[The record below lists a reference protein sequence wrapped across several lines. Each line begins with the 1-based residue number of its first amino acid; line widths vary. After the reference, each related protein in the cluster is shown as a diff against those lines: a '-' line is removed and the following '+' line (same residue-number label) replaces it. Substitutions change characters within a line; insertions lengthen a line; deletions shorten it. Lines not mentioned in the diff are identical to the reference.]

1 MDFSEVYDKY
11 VSLTYHLYNSL
22 FLTLPYP
29 GIQAAGPYV
38 PILYKKSLEGLAAG
52 KSPEEILQYF
62 FDDHY
67 PTDSEEEKIDFLF
80 RVVQYIERQV
90 VLFDAVEDA
99 AFEKLHDLQGK
110 GTLSFLIEE
119 AKAENS
125 LSALGRVLSTFGVR
139 VVLTAHPTQFYPGH
153 ILSIIT
159 DMEQAIRK
167 GSPSDVTTLMRQL
180 GLSAM
185 YRRNKPTP
193 LEEAIS
199 LIWYLENIFYDVNA
213 QIHQLLLEKVPTYT
227 FNPKLITTGFWPG
240 GDRDGNPTVKSDTTI
255 DTCKRLKESILRCY
269 LRDVRTLKRKLT
281 FPGIDLKIREI
292 ELRLQSTIYR
302 HDDNYYNRPDE
313 VIADLQ
319 YIREELR
326 QKFMNLYCDDVDA
339 LIRQILT
346 FGFHFAPLDIRQ
358 DSRVHRSWAF
368 EFLSYRGLEQNYKAL
383 SSIEQK
389 LEFWWNLECNLLS
402 DELLYLSPDLADVVR
417 LIRALPMIHIK
428 NGPMAIER
436 YIISNTQNAEDL
448 AILKFL
454 LTAAGSDFYLRI
466 QPIPLFETVKDL
478 DNSEQI
484 LTTLFNHRGYR
495 QWIAAHGN
503 RQTIMLGFS
512 DGTKDGGY
520 LKANLA
526 IYQAKVV
533 ITRLC
538 RTYGIEPI
546 FFDGRGGPP
555 ARGGGDTHLYYA
567 AQGADI
573 ACSEIQLTIQG
584 QTISSKFGNHQAAR
598 YNLEQLLTAGV
609 GRYLFRNSTP
619 TLSDEDAQ
627 FLYQLADKAYSKYE
641 SLKNHPAFSDYLLKA
656 TPLPYYAETNISS
669 RPAKR
674 GRTDKLSLDDLR
686 AIPFVGTWAQMKQN
700 VPGYYGFG
708 TALQTAV
715 EAGHGPRLKDIF
727 RHSRYFRALVL
738 NSMQSLAKTR
748 FELTAYLR
756 NDQQFAE
763 IWFDLKNE
771 ADLTRSMLL
780 YISGYNEL
788 LEEAPTNRKSIT
800 MREEMILP
808 LLIIQQYALM
818 QVRKLSESDPQ
829 RSVYQKLIVR
839 CFFGNIN
846 ASRNSA

>member
-1 MDFSEVYDKY
+1 MEYTEAYDKY
-11 VSLTYHLYNSL
+11 VTLTYHLYNSL

-29 GIQAAGPYV
+29 GIQTAGPYI
-38 PILYKKSLEGLAAG
+38 PILYKKSLEGLSAER
-52 KSPEEILQYF
+52 SPEEILNKF
-62 FDDHY
+62 FEDHY
-67 PTDSEEEKIDFLF
+67 PIDNEQQKIDFLF
-80 RVVQYIERQV
+80 KVVQYIERQV

-99 AFEKLHDLQGK
+99 AFENLHDLQGK

-119 AKAENS
+119 AKAENA
-125 LSALGRVLSTFGVR
+125 LSALGKVLSSLGVR

-167 GSPSDVTTLMRQL
+167 GSPSEVTTLMRQL

-213 QIHQLLLEKVPTYT
+213 QIHRLLLEKVPSYT
-227 FNPKLITTGFWPG
+227 FNPKLITPGFWPG

-269 LRDVRTLKRKLT
+269 LRDVRSLKRKLT
-281 FPGIDLKIREI
+281 FPGIDLKIRQI

-302 HDDNYYNRPDE
+302 HDDTYYKNPEE
-313 VIADLQ
+313 VITDLNQ
-319 YIREELR
+319 IYEEL
-326 QKFMNLYCDDVDA
+326 QNNFMALYADDVQA
-339 LIRQILT
+339 LIRQIQT

-368 EFLSYRGLEQNYKAL
+368 EFLSFRGLDQQYHSL
-383 SSIEQK
+383 STTEQK
-389 LEFWWNLECNLLS
+389 LDFWWNLECNLLS
-402 DELLYLSPDLADVVR
+402 DELLYLSPDLADSIR
-417 LIRALPMIHIK
+417 LIKALPMIHLK
-428 NGPMAIER
+428 NGPKSIER

-454 LTAAGSDFYLRI
+454 LTAAGRDFYLHI
-466 QPIPLFETVKDL
+466 QPIPLFETIKDL
-478 DNSEQI
+478 ANSEHI
-484 LTTLFNHRGYR
+484 LTALFNHSGYR
-495 QWIAAHGN
+495 QWIAAHRN
-503 RQTIMLGFS
+503 CQTIMLGFS

-520 LKANLA
+520 LKANFA
-526 IYQAKVV
+526 IYQAKVA

-538 RTYGIEPI
+538 RTFGVEPI

-598 YNLEQLLTAGV
+598 FNIEQLITAGA
-609 GRYLFRNSTP
+609 GRYLFRNASP
-619 TLSDEDAQ
+619 TLTDQQAKLLQ
-627 FLYQLADKAYSKYE
+627 QLADLAYSKYE
-641 SLKNHPAFSDYLLKA
+641 SLKNNPAFTDYLLIA
-656 TPLPYYAETNISS
+656 TPLPYYAETNVSS

-674 GRTDKLSLDDLR
+674 GKTDKLSLDDLR
-686 AIPFVGTWAQMKQN
+686 AIPFVGSWAQMKQN

-708 TALQTAV
+708 TALQAAV
-715 EAGHGPRLKDIF
+715 EAGNGQQLRELF
-727 RHSRYFRALVL
+727 QQSRYFRALVL

-748 FELTAYLR
+748 FELTAFLR
-756 NDQQFAE
+756 DDPKFAE
-763 IWFDLKNE
+763 IWQDLQTE
-771 ADLTRSMLL
+771 ADLTRKMLL
-780 YISGYNEL
+780 YVSGYTQL
-788 LEEAPTNRKSIT
+788 LEESTINRKSIAV
-800 MREEMILP
+800 REEIILP

-818 QVRKLSESDPQ
+818 QLRKLPPADPK
-829 RSVYQKLIVR
+829 RVVFQKLVIR